1 MNYNQLKK
9 KINDFNQIKN
19 NLETDSK
26 PKNIRGNQYELEQFN
41 FKMKKNK
48 YIQTIRN
55 EQKGFLVRDT
65 DNLDSIESVYDNLDV
80 SSFSKPWHKI
90 NNFHKKQLIIDFL
103 DNRLK
108 KSEIDIEKY
117 KDLKLSLFTLLE
129 EKKLNKKIVEYDMEK
144 HLIKNISI
152 S

>member
-80 SSFSKPWHKI
+80 SSFSKP
-90 NNFHKKQLIIDFL
+90 
-103 DNRLK
+103 
-108 KSEIDIEKY
+108 
-117 KDLKLSLFTLLE
+117 
-129 EKKLNKKIVEYDMEK
+129 
-144 HLIKNISI
+144 
-152 S
+152 